1 MTPHLQSFILLRSLI
16 MAAAVV
22 FAPSAAF
29 AQSKLPPC
37 PKSGDAYWHNC
48 QGRYAYPSGTK
59 YVGEWQDNKKNGRG
73 MDTYS
78 SGAKYVGEF
87 KDDEKHGQGTY
98 TYNDGANYVGEFE
111 KGEKSGKGTYTFKS
125 GQKYVG
131 DFKAGNFHGQGTTTY
146 PNGTKYV
153 GEFKDDKREGHGTYT
168 FASGTIYVG
177 EFKDGDFN
185 GQGAMTY
192 PNGEKYVGE
201 FRSDKRHGQGTLY
214 ASNGSVKQAGVWGSG
229 TLVRAASETQTA
241 AVAAPPAT
249 FTPPASTS
257 SATVPGR
264 RVALIIANGKYQ
276 NKPQLVNPINDSK
289 ALSAALR
296 LSGFESVT
304 VKNDLTQQ
312 QTVHA
317 LRDFASVADTADW
330 AVIYYSGHGIEFNGV
345 NYIVPVDARLQTDRD
360 IDLEA
365 VDIGKIQ
372 STLDGARKLRLVILD
387 ACRDNPFANQIRRT
401 VATRSMGRG
410 LAQVEPEAGTLVVFA
425 AKHGQVALDGDG
437 QNSPFV
443 EALVKRI
450 KTPNL
455 EIRRLFDLVRDDVL
469 ASTARKQQ
477 PFSYGSL
484 SGSEDFFFVNR

>member
-1 MTPHLQSFILLRSLI
+1 MTPHLRFLILLRSLI
-16 MAAAVV
+16 LAAAIIFVPCV
-22 FAPSAAF
+22 AL
-29 AQSKLPPC
+29 AQSKLPQC

-48 QGRYAYPSGTK
+48 QGVYVYANKMK
-59 YVGEWQDNKKNGRG
+59 YTGEWQDNKKNGRG
-73 MDTYS
+73 MYVYPDGT
-78 SGAKYVGEF
+78 KYAGEF

-98 TYNDGANYVGEFE
+98 TYNDGATYVGEYQN
-111 KGEKSGKGTYTFKS
+111 GEKSGKGTYTFKS

-153 GEFKDDKREGHGTYT
+153 GEFRDDKREGRGTYS
-168 FASGTIYVG
+168 FASGVTYVG

-185 GQGAMTY
+185 GQGTMTY

-201 FRSDKRHGQGTLY
+201 FRNDKRNGQGTLY
-214 ASNGSVKQAGVWGSG
+214 ASSGSVKQAGIWGG
-229 TLVRAASETQTA
+229 DTLVRTTSETQTA
-241 AVAAPPAT
+241 AVTPPAT
-249 FTPPASTS
+249 PLPTTSIPSAKVPA
-257 SATVPGR
+257 GR

-276 NKPQLVNPINDSK
+276 NKPQLVNPVNDSK
-289 ALSAALR
+289 ALSAALK
-296 LSGFESVT
+296 LSGFDSVT
-304 VKNDLTQQ
+304 VKNDLTLQ

-317 LRDFASVADTADW
+317 LRDFASAADTADW

-345 NYIVPVDARLQTDRD
+345 NYIVPIDARLQTDRD

-372 STLDGARKLRLVILD
+372 SSLEGAKKLRLVILD

-410 LAQVEPEAGTLVVFA
+410 LAQIEPEAGTLVVFA

-443 EALVKRI
+443 ESLVKRI